1 MAMPTASS
9 KAVTNFID
17 KKMFSLLFFIKMC
30 VVIYKYER
38 RGSDVLQTHS
48 FRLWSL
54 VLVLWAGSDMARRRV
69 KGGAEGE
76 RPPVSIYSN

>member
-1 MAMPTASS
+1 
-9 KAVTNFID
+9 
-17 KKMFSLLFFIKMC
+17 MC
-30 VVIYKYER
+30 VVKYKYER

-54 VLVLWAGSDMARRRV
+54 VLWAGSDMARRRV
-69 KGGAEGE
+69 EGGAEGE

>member
-1 MAMPTASS
+1 
-9 KAVTNFID
+9 
-17 KKMFSLLFFIKMC
+17 MC

-54 VLVLWAGSDMARRRV
+54 VLWAGSDMASRRV
-69 KGGAEGE
+69 EGGANGGKATGINLFQLTNLP
-76 RPPVSIYSN
+76 RFV